1 MQPTRTAPVIVGV
14 DGSEESKPALRWAV
28 EYAQMSGAPLHA
40 LMAWDLPAL
49 LLGIDFGALLRDDFD
64 FEQQAETTI
73 TAMVA
78 AVVGDSVTV
87 THRVERGHP
96 AAVLVAASEQARL
109 LVVGSHGHGGFAA
122 SLLGSV
128 SQQCILHAHCPVVV
142 VRGETDD

>member
-1 MQPTRTAPVIVGV
+1 MQHTRTAPVIVGI

-40 LMAWDLPAL
+40 LMAWDLPVSYGMPA
-49 LLGIDFGALLRDDFD
+49 IYDDVDFG
-64 FEQQAETTI
+64 EQAETTI
-73 TAMVA
+73 AETVA

-128 SQQCILHAHCPVVV
+128 SQQCIHHAHCPVVV
-142 VRGETDD
+142 VRGETDA